1 MYETLVN
8 KLQIERG
15 RSFMDSRSRSIIKAI
30 TWRIFALL
38 ITIIVSF
45 AILGSWSVSIA
56 IGILSN
62 LLKTLFYYIHERL
75 WERTNWGKM

>member
-1 MYETLVN
+1 
-8 KLQIERG
+8 
-15 RSFMDSRSRSIIKAI
+15 MDSRRRSIIKTI
-30 TWRIFALL
+30 TWRIFAIL

-62 LLKTLFYYIHERL
+62 LLKTLFYYVHERL
-75 WERTNWGKM
+75 WERINWGKV

>member
-1 MYETLVN
+1 
-8 KLQIERG
+8 
-15 RSFMDSRSRSIIKAI
+15 MDSKRRSIIKAI

-56 IGILSN
+56 IGISSN